1 MLIKVLR
8 QTMLA
13 GQVVR
18 IGDVLEAS
26 SSDARLMIGIGKAIE
41 VANVAATI
49 VQAIQPE
56 PAPKPQSPRR
66 RAKP

>member
-8 QTMLA
+8 QTVLA

-18 IGDVLEAS
+18 IGEVHEAS
-26 SSDARLMIGIGKAIE
+26 LADARLLIGIGKAIQ

-49 VQAIQPE
+49 VQALQPE
-56 PAPKPQSPRR
+56 PASKPQSTRR

>member
-18 IGDVLEAS
+18 VGEVHETSLP
-26 SSDARLMIGIGKAIE
+26 DAKLLIGIGKAVEAAAVVAEVIE
-41 VANVAATI
+41 EIT
-49 VQAIQPE
+49 Q
-56 PAPKPQSPRR
+56 PAPKPSTPRR
-66 RAKP
+66 RAKS

>member
-18 IGDVLEAS
+18 IGDVIEAS
-26 SSDARLMIGIGKAIE
+26 PSDARLIIGIGKAIQ

-49 VQAIQPE
+49 VQAVEPE
-56 PAPKPQSPRR
+56 PLPKPQSPRR